1 MYLLFQI
8 VITVVLEEDIF
19 CYMMLS
25 SSHGVGP
32 YLPSFMPYKKMGDP
46 DLFSNMLFLVS
57 EFFISFCRVRKQG
70 GKCFFLTLTKEID
83 SLPQGRREIL
93 EPSWAQLSLSP
104 FLSTPVFS
112 VCLLQWDLSC
122 HGSFEGT
129 EEELLFLPSPCGLP
143 SDYRADVWSWGWQKC
158 WEKAEASAAQLG
170 ESWNDSMA

>member
-46 DLFSNMLFLVS
+46 DLFSNMLFLVY

-112 VCLLQWDLSC
+112 VCLLQ
-122 HGSFEGT
+122 
-129 EEELLFLPSPCGLP
+129 
-143 SDYRADVWSWGWQKC
+143 
-158 WEKAEASAAQLG
+158 
-170 ESWNDSMA
+170 